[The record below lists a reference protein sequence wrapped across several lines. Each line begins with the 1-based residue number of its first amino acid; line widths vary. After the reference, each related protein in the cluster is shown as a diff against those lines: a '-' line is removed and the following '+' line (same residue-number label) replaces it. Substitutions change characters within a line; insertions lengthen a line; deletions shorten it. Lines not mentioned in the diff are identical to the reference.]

1 MQKII
6 EMLKKMN
13 KLAEKNGDIPVS
25 CIILKNNTVVSKSYN
40 KKVKNHNPFD
50 HAEIIA
56 IKKACKKLNT
66 ENLGDCELIVTLK
79 PCKMCEEVINQS
91 RIKKV
96 YYFMDQEKS
105 VNNTIKFIK
114 LDKETSYFKEEL
126 VNFFVNKR

>member
-6 EMLKKMN
+6 KMLKKMN
-13 KLAEKNGDIPVS
+13 KIALKNGDVPVS
-25 CIILKNNTVVSKSYN
+25 CVILKNNKIVSKSYN

-50 HAEIIA
+50 HAEIIS
-56 IKKACKKLNT
+56 IKKACKKLKT

-96 YYFMDQEKS
+96 HYFMEQEKN
-105 VNNTIKFIK
+105 VNNTIKYIK
-114 LDKETSYFKEEL
+114 INEESTYFREEL